1 MGSRHLV
8 VIAALLALAAAPANG
23 GELAEKVSPEV
34 ILAELSSRL
43 SLTPEQQAHIEPLL
57 RERNDRILALIKG
70 LDAGAS
76 RRTQLKTLRQARSIQ
91 EEFVSGVTPVLTPEQ
106 DAEWEK
112 LREETK
118 DRLEEAWKGRK
129 K

>member
-8 VIAALLALAAAPANG
+8 VIAALLALAASPASG

-34 ILAELSSRL
+34 LLAELSGRL
-43 SLTPEQQAHIEPLL
+43 SLTPDQQAHIAPLL
-57 RERNDRILALIKG
+57 RQRNDRILALVEG

-76 RRTQLKTLRQARSIQ
+76 RRAQLKTLRQARSIQ
-91 EEFVSGVTPVLTPEQ
+91 QEFVSQVTPVLTPEQ
-106 DAEWEK
+106 GAEWEK
-112 LREETK
+112 LREETR
-118 DRLEEAWKGRK
+118 DRLEEAWESRK